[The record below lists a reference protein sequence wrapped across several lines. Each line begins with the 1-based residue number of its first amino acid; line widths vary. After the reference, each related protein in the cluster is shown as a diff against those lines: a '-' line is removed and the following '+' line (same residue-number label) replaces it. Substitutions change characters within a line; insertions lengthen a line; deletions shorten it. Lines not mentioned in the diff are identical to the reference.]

1 MTIVFFWG
9 GGLTFQI
16 ILPQLKSLYWIRP
29 FPISMRF
36 FRSEPREIIENVYYL
51 IYKTNQYSNS
61 VKNRNNH
68 HNIVEEW
75 WEILFNISNRE
86 LSKFIPPSY
95 GQKEHLR
102 SWISCPGHVRKGSRI
117 YCEIVLFTV
126 GNS

>member
-1 MTIVFFWG
+1 MTIVFFRG

-75 WEILFNISNRE
+75 
-86 LSKFIPPSY
+86 
-95 GQKEHLR
+95 
-102 SWISCPGHVRKGSRI
+102 
-117 YCEIVLFTV
+117 
-126 GNS
+126 